1 MASRPTVTIIGAD
14 GAPSKDTHPLP
25 NVFKAPIRPDIVQT
39 VHTGMAKNKRQ
50 PYAVSE
56 KAGHQTSAESW
67 GTGRAVAR
75 IPRVSGGGTHR
86 AGQAAFGNMCRSG
99 RMFAPTKVWRKWH
112 QKINLGQKRF
122 ATASAI
128 AASSSAALLLARG
141 HRINEVPEVPLV
153 VSSTAFSNAGVKKTS
168 AAVALLKSV
177 GAGPDLEHVKNSRKL
192 RAGKGKLRNRRHQQ
206 RRGPL
211 VIYEPE
217 KDGKELVRAFRN
229 IPGVETC
236 TVYSLNLL
244 QLAPGG
250 HLGRFVIWTS
260 SAFAALDSVYGSTS
274 EPSALKRDFL
284 LPQNLVAQSDIAKLI
299 NSSEIQSVLRPV
311 KGGAITKRTVVQKK
325 NPLKNKQVL
334 LRLNPYAK
342 AYASEGLGHV
352 KSTEKPIAKDGAY
365 TTTLHE
371 N

>member
-1 MASRPTVTIIGAD
+1 MSRPTVTIHGAD
-14 GAPSKDTHPLP
+14 GAAGKESYALP
-25 NVFKAPIRPDIVQT
+25 NVFKAPIRSDIVQH

-86 AGQAAFGNMCRSG
+86 AGQAAFGNQCRSG

-112 QKINLGQKRF
+112 QKINLNQKRF

-141 HRINEVPEVPLV
+141 HHVSTVPEVPLV
-153 VSSTAFSNAGVKKTS
+153 VSSTAFSNGALKKTS
-168 AAVALLKSV
+168 AAVALLKAV
-177 GAGPDLEHVKNSRKL
+177 GAGPDLEKVKDSRKL

-211 VIYEPE
+211 VVYEPE
-217 KDGKELVRAFRN
+217 KDGKDLVTAFRN
-229 IPGVETC
+229 IPGVETSP
-236 TVYSLNLL
+236 VYALNLL

-250 HLGRFVIWTS
+250 HLGRFIVWTS
-260 SAFAALDSVYGSTS
+260 AAFAALDTIYGSTTEAS
-274 EPSALKRDFL
+274 ELKRDYL
-284 LPQNLVAQSDIAKLI
+284 LPSNILAQPDLTKLI
-299 NSSEIQSVLRPV
+299 NSSEVQSVLRPV
-311 KGGAITKRTVVQKK
+311 KGGAVTKRSHVQKK

-334 LRLNPYAK
+334 LRLNPYAA
-342 AYASEGLGHV
+342 AYSKNGLGHV
-352 KSTEKPIAKDGAY
+352 KAEQKPAKLDGTFSSTLFD
-365 TTTLHE
+365 